1 MVSFT
6 IVVRPVSLKEAIQ
19 LFITALLSLPA
30 THCSGI
36 FTDTANALSAIF
48 VWAGGLEMAQPEEIK
63 TMYNPIIKNHSGIL
77 TVNSVF
83 IRKELGITSSTR
95 NRCGY

>member
-48 VWAGGLEMAQPEEIK
+48 VWAGGLEMAQLVNKK
-63 TMYNPIIKNHSGIL
+63 TTNVRMAKTQSDVKV
-77 TVNSVF
+77 VNGVF
-83 IRKELGITSSTR
+83 IRMELGITSSAR
-95 NRCGY
+95 NMCEC